1 MNARAGGVG
10 GRPED
15 RTGVVEATVVW
26 LSPSAVSFS
35 CVCERCLEAARRQ
48 RLDFSQAL
56 QSASVRGSLPPDVD
70 AVAVRCAAGHE
81 IVLRRGERPAALA
94 RRDERQLSLA

>member
-1 MNARAGGVG
+1 MSRRPAAEG
-10 GRPED
+10 GRPPE
-15 RTGVVEATVVW
+15 RAGPVEATVVW
-26 LSPSAVSFS
+26 LSPSATSYS
-35 CVCERCLEAARRQ
+35 CVCERCLETARRR

-94 RRDERQLSLA
+94 RHDERQLSLA